1 MAFPNLPSERQ
12 VVNRPSSATKMT
24 TSQASFAGP
33 ATGSQPFLAPAF
45 AAPRSQQSLS
55 DYPPLALFA
64 AAEQAQQQELQ
75 RQQQQAAQAQSPVQS
90 PFQAPSPTLNLSINP
105 KLPSLEGLLKQMQ
118 TTSPTSSASS
128 SPQQLRLSPMSRDF
142 APMPSLRTMISP
154 NMTKRVLP
162 ATQTQLPTVGSF
174 VPQSYPQMSSSMGPS
189 FPGKKRSWADATPV
203 QQVVNPVKSRA
214 SPSNGHTTHRSRA
227 SKYCK
232 IEGCERVS
240 QRNNLCHSHGGK
252 RLCKEE
258 GCSSKDRGNGFC
270 IKHGGGKICSM
281 AGCEKKARRKGLCT
295 QHFRISDEH
304 NVESVVS
311 SPYSAFRSV

>member
-1 MAFPNLPSERQ
+1 
-12 VVNRPSSATKMT
+12 MT
-24 TSQASFAGP
+24 TSSPAFAGP
-33 ATGSQPFLAPAF
+33 DSQSFLAPAF

-75 RQQQQAAQAQSPVQS
+75 RQQQQSPA
-90 PFQAPSPTLNLSINP
+90 FQPATPINLSINP

-118 TTSPTSSASS
+118 TSSPTSSATS
-128 SPQQLRLSPMSRDF
+128 SPAHPRLSPVARDL

-154 NMTKRVLP
+154 TMTKRVLP
-162 ATQTQLPTVGSF
+162 VATMPQVPLPGVASF
-174 VPQSYPQMSSSMGPS
+174 GVAPQAVAYSQMGSSMGPS
-189 FPGKKRSWADATPV
+189 FPSKKRSWADASPAQHTV
-203 QQVVNPVKSRA
+203 YPVKSSRA
-214 SPSNGHTTHRSRA
+214 SPSGHTTHRSRA

-304 NVESVVS
+304 NAENFVVS
-311 SPYSAFRSV
+311 SPYAVEQQSVFRSV

>member
-1 MAFPNLPSERQ
+1 
-12 VVNRPSSATKMT
+12 MT

-33 ATGSQPFLAPAF
+33 VTGSQPFLAPAF

-75 RQQQQAAQAQSPVQS
+75 LQQQAAMAQSQSPVRS
-90 PFQAPSPTLNLSINP
+90 PFQLKPVASPLNLSINP

-118 TTSPTSSASS
+118 TTSPIASATP
-128 SPQQLRLSPMSRDF
+128 SPQHPRLSPMST
-142 APMPSLRTMISP
+142 PMPSLRPMISP
-154 NMTKRVLP
+154 NMAKRALP
-162 ATQTQLPTVGSF
+162 QAPLPGMASF
-174 VPQSYPQMSSSMGPS
+174 APQQMSSSMGPS
-189 FPGKKRSWADATPV
+189 FPGKKRSWADAAPV
-203 QQVVNPVKSRA
+203 QQMMYPVKSRA
-214 SPSNGHTTHRSRA
+214 SPSSGHTTHRSRA

-281 AGCEKKARRKGLCT
+281 GGCEKKARRKGLCT

-304 NVESVVS
+304 NAESVVAT
-311 SPYSAFRSV
+311 PYMTEHSAFRSV

>member
-1 MAFPNLPSERQ
+1 
-12 VVNRPSSATKMT
+12 MT
-24 TSQASFAGP
+24 TSSPSFAVGGP
-33 ATGSQPFLAPAF
+33 QPFLAPAF
-45 AAPRSQQSLS
+45 VAPRSQQSLS

-75 RQQQQAAQAQSPVQS
+75 RQQQSAQSPAYQPATS
-90 PFQAPSPTLNLSINP
+90 PLNLSINP

-118 TTSPTSSASS
+118 TTSPTSSVAP
-128 SPQQLRLSPMSRDF
+128 SPQHPRLSPVSRDL
-142 APMPSLRTMISP
+142 APMPSLRAMISP
-154 NMTKRVLP
+154 NMAKRVLSVSAMP
-162 ATQTQLPTVGSF
+162 QAPLPGVAAFAS
-174 VPQSYPQMSSSMGPS
+174 PEAYPQMSSSMGPS
-189 FPGKKRSWADATPV
+189 FPGKKRSWADASPV
-203 QQVVNPVKSRA
+203 QHAMYPVKPRA
-214 SPSNGHTTHRSRA
+214 SPSHASGTHRSRA

-304 NVESVVS
+304 SSESVVS
-311 SPYSAFRSV
+311 SPYATEHNMFRSV

>member
-1 MAFPNLPSERQ
+1 
-12 VVNRPSSATKMT
+12 MT
-24 TSQASFAGP
+24 TSSPSFAVG
-33 ATGSQPFLAPAF
+33 GSQPFLAPAF

-75 RQQQQAAQAQSPVQS
+75 QQQVAQSPVYQ
-90 PFQAPSPTLNLSINP
+90 PATPTLNLSINP

-118 TTSPTSSASS
+118 TTSPTASAAPSSQY
-128 SPQQLRLSPMSRDF
+128 PRLSPVSRDL

-154 NMTKRVLP
+154 SMAKRVLP
-162 ATQTQLPTVGSF
+162 VATMPQAPLPGMAAFAPQT
-174 VPQSYPQMSSSMGPS
+174 SYTQMSSSMGPS

-203 QQVVNPVKSRA
+203 QHAMYPVKSRA
-214 SPSNGHTTHRSRA
+214 SPSHSSGTHRSRA

-304 NVESVVS
+304 SAESVVS
-311 SPYSAFRSV
+311 SPCAIEHNMFRSV

>member
-1 MAFPNLPSERQ
+1 
-12 VVNRPSSATKMT
+12 MT
-24 TSQASFAGP
+24 TSSPSFAAVGG
-33 ATGSQPFLAPAF
+33 AQPFLAPAF
-45 AAPRSQQSLS
+45 TAPRSQQSLS

-75 RQQQQAAQAQSPVQS
+75 RQQQQVAQSLPAFQS
-90 PFQAPSPTLNLSINP
+90 SAPALGLNINP

-118 TTSPTSSASS
+118 TSSPTGSAAP
-128 SPQQLRLSPMSRDF
+128 SPQHPRLSPVSRDLS
-142 APMPSLRTMISP
+142 PMPSLRAMISP
-154 NMTKRVLP
+154 NMAKRMVPVSTMPQAPLP
-162 ATQTQLPTVGSF
+162 GVAAF
-174 VPQSYPQMSSSMGPS
+174 APQAYPQMSSSMGPS

-203 QQVVNPVKSRA
+203 QHMMYPAKSRA
-214 SPSNGHTTHRSRA
+214 SPSHTNGSHRSRA

-232 IEGCERVS
+232 IDGCERVS

-304 NVESVVS
+304 SSESVVS
-311 SPYSAFRSV
+311 SPYSNEHSVFRSV

>member
-1 MAFPNLPSERQ
+1 
-12 VVNRPSSATKMT
+12 MT
-24 TSQASFAGP
+24 TSSPSFVVG
-33 ATGSQPFLAPAF
+33 GSQPFLAPAF
-45 AAPRSQQSLS
+45 AAPHSQQSLS

-75 RQQQQAAQAQSPVQS
+75 RQQQQAAQSPAYQ
-90 PFQAPSPTLNLSINP
+90 PATPALNLSINP

-118 TTSPTSSASS
+118 TTSPTAP
-128 SPQQLRLSPMSRDF
+128 SPQHPRLSPVSRDL
-142 APMPSLRTMISP
+142 APMPSLRAMISP
-154 NMTKRVLP
+154 NMAKRVVSATAMPQAPLP
-162 ATQTQLPTVGSF
+162 GMAAFAPQT
-174 VPQSYPQMSSSMGPS
+174 YPQMSSSMGPS
-189 FPGKKRSWADATPV
+189 YPGKKRSWADATPV
-203 QQVVNPVKSRA
+203 QHTMYSVKSRA
-214 SPSNGHTTHRSRA
+214 SPSHSTGTHRSRA

-304 NVESVVS
+304 SSESVGS
-311 SPYSAFRSV
+311 SPYASEHDMFRSV

>member
-1 MAFPNLPSERQ
+1 
-12 VVNRPSSATKMT
+12 MT
-24 TSQASFAGP
+24 TSSASFAGP
-33 ATGSQPFLAPAF
+33 VGGAQPFLAPAF

-75 RQQQQAAQAQSPVQS
+75 RQQQQQAAQSPAYPS
-90 PFQAPSPTLNLSINP
+90 APASLNLKINP

-118 TTSPTSSASS
+118 TSSPTSSAAS
-128 SPQQLRLSPMSRDF
+128 SPQHQRLSPVARD
-142 APMPSLRTMISP
+142 AAAMPSLRTMISP
-154 NMTKRVLP
+154 NMAKRVLP
-162 ATQTQLPTVGSF
+162 VSSMPQAPLPGVASF
-174 VPQSYPQMSSSMGPS
+174 APQPYPHMSSSMGPS
-189 FPGKKRSWADATPV
+189 FPSKKRSWADAAPV
-203 QQVVNPVKSRA
+203 QQVVYPVKSRA
-214 SPSNGHTTHRSRA
+214 SPSNHSSGTHRSRV

-304 NVESVVS
+304 SSESVVS
-311 SPYSAFRSV
+311 SPYATEHSVFRSV

>member
-1 MAFPNLPSERQ
+1 
-12 VVNRPSSATKMT
+12 MT

-33 ATGSQPFLAPAF
+33 VPGSQPFLAPAF

-75 RQQQQAAQAQSPVQS
+75 LQQQAQSPVQAS
-90 PFQAPSPTLNLSINP
+90 FQPATPTLNLSINP

-118 TTSPTSSASS
+118 TSSPTASTTS
-128 SPQQLRLSPMSRDF
+128 SPLRLSPVSREMT
-142 APMPSLRTMISP
+142 PMPSLRTMISP

-162 ATQTQLPTVGSF
+162 VAQAPLPGVVSF
-174 VPQSYPQMSSSMGPS
+174 APLSYPQMSSSMGPS
-189 FPGKKRSWADATPV
+189 FPGKKRSWADASPV
-203 QQVVNPVKSRA
+203 QQQAMYPVKARA
-214 SPSNGHTTHRSRA
+214 SPTNGHATHRSRA

-295 QHFRISDEH
+295 QHFRISDEQSA
-304 NVESVVS
+304 ESVS
-311 SPYSAFRSV
+311 SPYMAEHSAFRSV

>member
-1 MAFPNLPSERQ
+1 
-12 VVNRPSSATKMT
+12 MT
-24 TSQASFAGP
+24 TSSASFSG
-33 ATGSQPFLAPAF
+33 PFLTPAF

-75 RQQQQAAQAQSPVQS
+75 RRQQQQAAHSPVQS
-90 PFQAPSPTLNLSINP
+90 FQPSTPPALNLSINP
-105 KLPSLEGLLKQMQ
+105 KLPSLEGLLRQMQ
-118 TTSPTSSASS
+118 TSSPTSSAAP
-128 SPQQLRLSPMSRDF
+128 SPRHQRLSPVS
-142 APMPSLRTMISP
+142 PMPSLRTMISP

-162 ATQTQLPTVGSF
+162 ATSLQQTPLLGMSSF
-174 VPQSYPQMSSSMGPS
+174 APQQTYLSSSMGPS
-189 FPGKKRSWADATPV
+189 FPGKKRSWADASPV
-203 QQVVNPVKSRA
+203 QSVLYPVKSRA
-214 SPSNGHTTHRSRA
+214 SPSSGTHRSRA

-281 AGCEKKARRKGLCT
+281 TGCEKKARRKGLCT
-295 QHFRISDEH
+295 QHFRVSDEH
-304 NVESVVS
+304 NSESVVS
-311 SPYSAFRSV
+311 SPYASEHSSFRSV

>member
-1 MAFPNLPSERQ
+1 
-12 VVNRPSSATKMT
+12 MT

-33 ATGSQPFLAPAF
+33 VTGSQPFLAPAF

-75 RQQQQAAQAQSPVQS
+75 RQQQAAATQTQTPMQPS
-90 PFQAPSPTLNLSINP
+90 FQQQPMTPTLNLNINP

-118 TTSPTSSASS
+118 TSSPTASTTSPSH
-128 SPQQLRLSPMSRDF
+128 PRLSPVWRDL

-154 NMTKRVLP
+154 NMAKRVLP
-162 ATQTQLPTVGSF
+162 VTQAPLPGVVSF
-174 VPQSYPQMSSSMGPS
+174 APQTYPHMSSSMGPS
-189 FPGKKRSWADATPV
+189 FPGKKRSWSDASPA
-203 QQVVNPVKSRA
+203 QQVMYPTKTRT
-214 SPSNGHTTHRSRA
+214 SPTNGHTTHRSRA

-295 QHFRISDEH
+295 QHFRISDEQTS
-304 NVESVVS
+304 ESVIS
-311 SPYSAFRSV
+311 SPYLTEHSAFRSV

>member
-1 MAFPNLPSERQ
+1 
-12 VVNRPSSATKMT
+12 MT

-33 ATGSQPFLAPAF
+33 ASGSQSFLAPAF
-45 AAPRSQQSLS
+45 AAPCSQQSLS

-75 RQQQQAAQAQSPVQS
+75 RQQQQAAAAQVQS
-90 PFQAPSPTLNLSINP
+90 PLQSAFQQQSVTPTLNLNLNP

-118 TTSPTSSASS
+118 TSSPTASATP
-128 SPQQLRLSPMSRDF
+128 SPQHLRLSPVSRDL
-142 APMPSLRTMISP
+142 ALMPTLRTMISP
-154 NMTKRVLP
+154 NMAKRVLP
-162 ATQTQLPTVGSF
+162 VMSMPQAPLPGVASFAPQT
-174 VPQSYPQMSSSMGPS
+174 YPQMGSSMGPS

-203 QQVVNPVKSRA
+203 QPAMYPTKSRV
-214 SPSNGHTTHRSRA
+214 SPGSSHSTHRSRA

-295 QHFRISDEH
+295 QHFRVSDEH
-304 NVESVVS
+304 NAESVVS
-311 SPYSAFRSV
+311 SPYMDEHSPFRSV